1 MDISFGFWDVMLVLV
16 VTFQA
21 TCVAYLSSPRWKGLA
36 LSLPLP
42 FTTIV
47 LSLGHPLGASNV
59 LSLMTLFV
67 YVNCVRLLYE
77 KFHLPI
83 AVAIALSVMVYA
95 VLGGY
100 LVDVVPA
107 TEMSFWMAIGG
118 VFVLGVFLLWVLPK
132 PSKPPYRTPLPLWQ
146 KVPTVLVV
154 VGFLVTI
161 KNHLGG
167 FASLFPLLGTVGA
180 YEVRHD
186 LWILV
191 RTVPVLMC
199 SLTVFI
205 VVAYLT
211 QQVWGLGVGVMMGW
225 VVFMPI
231 VLWLQSHVRKV

>member
-1 MDISFGFWDVMLVLV
+1 MLVMV
-16 VTFQA
+16 VTLQA

-47 LSLGHPLGASNV
+47 LSLGQPMGASNV
-59 LSLMTLFV
+59 LSLVTLFV
-67 YVNCVRLLYE
+67 YVNSVRWFYE
-77 KFHLPI
+77 KLHVP
-83 AVAIALSVMVYA
+83 IALSIAVSVLIYA
-95 VLGGY
+95 ALGGV
-100 LVDVVPA
+100 LVDVVPM
-107 TEMSFWMAIGG
+107 TETVFWVSVVGI
-118 VFVLGVFLLWVLPK
+118 FVLGVVLLRVLPK

-146 KVPTVLVV
+146 KLPTVLVV

-199 SLTVFI
+199 SLTVMI
-205 VVAYLT
+205 VVTYLA
-211 QQVWGLGVGVMMGW
+211 QKVWGLGGGLAMGW
-225 VVFMPI
+225 LALLPI
-231 VLWLQSHVRKV
+231 VFWLQSHVRRV